1 MLRGFLYSVLSG
13 ISFGFLPV
21 FGKLAYG
28 AGMDVR
34 MILMSR
40 FLPAAVL
47 FGLWL
52 ALTDRRLLRPGP
64 RTLPKAAALGMLF
77 YPLQSWLFMSAVE
90 LVPASTPTLILYFY
104 PVMVTL
110 LCAALFRQPISRRTW
125 LSLALVTLGCCL
137 VFREAFGARL
147 PLAGLLLSVGAMA
160 VFSAYL
166 VAVQFLLKDENPMT
180 MTFYVFCTAGL
191 VWTFAAGG
199 PGAYASLSAEG
210 LLVALGLGLVTGVS
224 AVVFLYKA
232 VECIGS
238 PLASIFSTVEPA
250 AAVLASWLILGDPV
264 SWLNVAGMAL
274 IICGIVWPNL
284 RLLKRAPGV
293 G

>member
-77 YPLQSWLFMSAVE
+77 YPLQS
-90 LVPASTPTLILYFY
+90 ST
-104 PVMVTL
+104 
-110 LCAALFRQPISRRTW
+110 
-125 LSLALVTLGCCL
+125 
-137 VFREAFGARL
+137 
-147 PLAGLLLSVGAMA
+147 
-160 VFSAYL
+160 
-166 VAVQFLLKDENPMT
+166 
-180 MTFYVFCTAGL
+180 
-191 VWTFAAGG
+191 
-199 PGAYASLSAEG
+199 
-210 LLVALGLGLVTGVS
+210 
-224 AVVFLYKA
+224 
-232 VECIGS
+232 
-238 PLASIFSTVEPA
+238 ST
-250 AAVLASWLILGDPV
+250 
-264 SWLNVAGMAL
+264 
-274 IICGIVWPNL
+274 
-284 RLLKRAPGV
+284 R
-293 G
+293 